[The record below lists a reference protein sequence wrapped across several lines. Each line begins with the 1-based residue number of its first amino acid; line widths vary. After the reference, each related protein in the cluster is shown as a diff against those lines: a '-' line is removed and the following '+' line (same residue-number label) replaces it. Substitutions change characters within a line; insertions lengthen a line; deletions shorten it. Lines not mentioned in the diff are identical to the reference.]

1 MTRQEMREAIRPL
14 MSEERYRHSLG
25 VEKEAERLARR
36 WGEDPEKAAIAGIL
50 HDCCKEM
57 PLPEALQI
65 MRRSAIM
72 TEIDFQEQPQLI
84 HGFAAAEILGRYG
97 VRDKDIENAVRYHT
111 TGRAGMSCLE
121 KIVYLADLTEE
132 GRHYPDVAEMR
143 RWADRSLDGAMLY
156 ALCYTIGK
164 LCRRKSPLCRESWQA
179 YNEYVKLCK
188 EEKE

>member
-50 HDCCKEM
+50 H
-57 PLPEALQI
+57 
-65 MRRSAIM
+65 
-72 TEIDFQEQPQLI
+72 
-84 HGFAAAEILGRYG
+84 GFAAAEILGRYG

-111 TGRAGMSCLE
+111 TGRAGMSRLE

>member
-1 MTRQEMREAIRPL
+1 M
-14 MSEERYRHSLG
+14 
-25 VEKEAERLARR
+25 
-36 WGEDPEKAAIAGIL
+36 
-50 HDCCKEM
+50 
-57 PLPEALQI
+57 
-65 MRRSAIM
+65 
-72 TEIDFQEQPQLI
+72 
-84 HGFAAAEILGRYG
+84 
-97 VRDKDIENAVRYHT
+97 RYHT
-111 TGRAGMSCLE
+111 TGRAGMSRLE

-188 EEKE
+188 EEKAAVSRLLFLSPNFWIAKRRPTWRSSRSAS

>member
-65 MRRSAIM
+65 MGRSAIM
-72 TEIDFQEQPQLI
+72 TEIDFREQPQLI

-97 VRDKDIENAVRYHT
+97 VR
-111 TGRAGMSCLE
+111 LE

>member
-72 TEIDFQEQPQLI
+72 TEIDFREQPQLI

-111 TGRAGMSCLE
+111 TGRAGMSRLE

-132 GRHYPDVAEMR
+132 GRHYPDEPRCAAGPIAPWMGR
-143 RWADRSLDGAMLY
+143 CCTRCAIPSASC
-156 ALCYTIGK
+156 AAGK
-164 LCRRKSPLCRESWQA
+164 APSAGKAGRPTM
-179 YNEYVKLCK
+179 NM
-188 EEKE
+188 